1 MQGRGAGRRDGGF
14 GDEAVWLQNNRSNPQ
29 IPLVLKTAS
38 SDGKQSGSFRF
49 GGLKVVTGAPP
60 ANGPCTHAAWKCSV
74 KTKPETFP
82 SKKGPS
88 ETLRIFQRVSA
99 GLVVAGKLL
108 LHPGWATALVK
119 TNNIHFGTNYFSR
132 PRCLPWAELQAVAA
146 APLLLLAALVS
157 SLGCSQMPPPHSSSP
172 ARPLALCRAAL
183 SATEPGVKM
192 ARDLLQ
198 PCPGAAGARR
208 RCKRGTVPVKAAAL
222 QPYLHPPLSI
232 LPGSTWHSLA
242 LGAFLAP
249 GRQGSRRASR
259 S

>member
-1 MQGRGAGRRDGGF
+1 MQGSGAGRRDGGF

-60 ANGPCTHAAWKCSV
+60 ANGQCMHTAWKCCV

-88 ETLRIFQRVSA
+88 ETLRIFQCVSA

-119 TNNIHFGTNYFSR
+119 PNNIHFGTNYFSW

-146 APLLLLAALVS
+146 APR
-157 SLGCSQMPPPHSSSP
+157 GCP
-172 ARPLALCRAAL
+172 ARCPWAITWVFPN
-183 SATEPGVKM
+183 ATSPF
-192 ARDLLQ
+192 LQ
-198 PCPGAAGARR
+198 PCQTPGPVPGCPECHRARR
-208 RCKRGTVPVKAAAL
+208 ERPGTCSNPARVLRVPGVAASVAL
-222 QPYLHPPLSI
+222 P
-232 LPGSTWHSLA
+232 
-242 LGAFLAP
+242 
-249 GRQGSRRASR
+249 R
-259 S
+259 